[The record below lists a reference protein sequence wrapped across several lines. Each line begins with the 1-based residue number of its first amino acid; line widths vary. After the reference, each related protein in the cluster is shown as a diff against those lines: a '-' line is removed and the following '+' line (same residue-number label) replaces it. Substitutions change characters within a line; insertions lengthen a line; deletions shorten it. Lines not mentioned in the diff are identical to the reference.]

1 MDFIFFAI
9 AGIAIFLLIKE
20 PVASRVN
27 KFLGFKQGSSMAE
40 HNRYM
45 ESMSEFIKAL
55 HHTTAII
62 EKNNDLNLTGQEP
75 DTTSLKDAIANL
87 MALYANEQ
95 SAGKKTLVNLPE
107 WDKRKDTLLDI
118 LRGLC
123 IEQTGTKETGEKMAV
138 EKIDLALMDLDA
150 QEKLL
155 FPDKVRNPAKAYF

>member
-1 MDFIFFAI
+1 
-9 AGIAIFLLIKE
+9 
-20 PVASRVN
+20 
-27 KFLGFKQGSSMAE
+27 
-40 HNRYM
+40 
-45 ESMSEFIKAL
+45 MSEFIKSL

-62 EKNNDLNLTGQEP
+62 EKNNDLNLAGQEP
-75 DTTSLKDAIANL
+75 DTISLKDAIANL